1 VVTDGDILH
10 SPHCFLVVAFD
21 VILDVEKIEKNLSI
35 LCTHKNEKLR
45 FIVNNKKYSSGSI
58 Y

>member
-1 VVTDGDILH
+1 
-10 SPHCFLVVAFD
+10 
-21 VILDVEKIEKNLSI
+21 VEKIEKSFSI
-35 LCTHKNEKLR
+35 LYRNKEKLR